1 MKEETTPTELT
12 QPKEEAWHALP
23 PEAVL
28 NDLKVEEDGL
38 TTEEAAK
45 RLKFYG
51 PNELVEA
58 ARPGFWQK
66 LWAQLNNF
74 VVILLLVAA
83 LISGLIGWQE
93 FSHSGEIGE
102 FVEAGAILLIVVLN
116 AVLGLVQEGKAEE
129 ALASL
134 KKMAAPEAQA
144 LRDGRRIS
152 IPSHQLVPGDI
163 VYLEAGNYVP
173 ADVRL
178 IEAINLRVEEASL
191 TGESLPVQ
199 KNASVLLEKDVPLGD
214 RKNTAFM
221 GTTISYGRGRG
232 VVTDTGMQTQ
242 LGLIA
247 EMLSAVETE
256 ETPLQKRLDE
266 LGKTLSIISLVLV
279 AIVFVVAVFNYT
291 DTNLLFQ
298 SPREY
303 FSLFSKEFTEAFIIA
318 ISLAIA
324 AVPEGL
330 PAVVTISLALGMRE
344 MVRHHALIRKLS
356 SVETLGSATTICSDK
371 TGTLTQNEMTVT
383 QLWVDGNFVDV
394 SGTGYVPEGKFSVDG
409 NGIDFKNYPAA
420 LTTLWLGV
428 LNNDAFIEKTGES
441 EDQTTYRVVGDPTEG
456 ALLVAAAKAGG
467 LAEELEKAYPRE
479 GEIPFDSERKRMITI
494 NDVDLPRVE
503 DLSPFTD
510 ERYRDWDIITVK
522 GAPDMVL
529 DLCTQYQGM
538 DDNVQPMTDA
548 ARNRIMNANDNM
560 TKNALRVLGVAYRLE
575 KDVPDEGT
583 SAEELERD
591 LVFVGL
597 LGMIDPARSE
607 VRPALANAAKAGI
620 RTIMITGDYPNTAK
634 AIAED
639 IGLMRPGKK
648 VLTGADLD
656 KLSDEELILEIE
668 ETDVFARVSPEHKMR
683 IVDALQA
690 NDEVVAMTGDGVND
704 APAIKRAD
712 IGIAMGITGTDVAKE
727 TADMVLTSDNYASI
741 VHAVEQGRIIYG
753 NIRKFVFF
761 LLSSNAAEIMIIFL
775 ATLAGLPA
783 PLTAIQLLWL
793 NLVTDG
799 APALALAMEKGDP
812 DVMENKPRP
821 KDEPIIH
828 GPMRLGIIIQTITQT
843 SAVLLAFALGLLW
856 HLEAGASVPEGMNP
870 IAYLLQHDWRGVD
883 VQTAETMAFVTLSL
897 AELFRAYT
905 VRSEKASL
913 WRIGIFSNK
922 YMQYAVAFSMLLIVL
937 VVNIPFLQPIFN
949 THFLNPTEWGVVI
962 GLALIPAVSEEIT
975 KFFLRRQN

>member
-1 MKEETTPTELT
+1 MTEKESLIADQED
-12 QPKEEAWHALP
+12 WHAIE
-23 PEAVL
+23 PEEVL
-28 NDLKVEEDGL
+28 KDLRVEEDGL
-38 TTEEAAK
+38 SSKEAAQ
-45 RLKFYG
+45 RLEHFG
-51 PNELVEA
+51 PNQLVEA
-58 ARPGFWQK
+58 ARPGFWHM

-74 VVILLLVAA
+74 VVMLLLVAA
-83 LISGLIGWQE
+83 LVSGVIGWNE
-93 FSHSGEIGE
+93 YTHTGEVAE
-102 FVEAGAILLIVVLN
+102 FVEAGAILMIVVLN
-116 AVLGLVQEGKAEE
+116 AILGIVQEGKAEE

-134 KKMAAPEAQA
+134 KKMAAPEAQV
-144 LRDGRRIS
+144 LRDGRRVS
-152 IPSHQLVPGDI
+152 IPSHELVPGDI

-232 VVTDTGMQTQ
+232 VVIDTGMQTQ

-247 EMLSAVETE
+247 EMLSTVETE

-266 LGKTLSIISLVLV
+266 LGKTLSILSLFLV
-279 AIVFVVAVFNYT
+279 AIVFIVAIINYT
-291 DTNLLFQ
+291 DFGMLF
-298 SPREY
+298 SAPVEY
-303 FSLFSKEFTEAFIIA
+303 FAEFGKELTESFIIA

-344 MVRHHALIRKLS
+344 MVRRHALIRKLS

-383 QLWVDGNFVDV
+383 QLWVDGNFVDI
-394 SGTGYVPEGKFSVDG
+394 SGKGYVPDGTFSVDERQ
-409 NGIDFKNYPAA
+409 IDFKNYPAV

-441 EDQTTYRVVGDPTEG
+441 EDKATYRVVGDPTEG

-467 LAEELEKAYPRE
+467 LSGELEKAYPRE
-479 GEIPFDSERKRMITI
+479 SEIPFDSERKRMITI
-494 NDVDLPRVE
+494 NDVDVPKVE

-510 ERYRDWDIITVK
+510 ERYKNWDIITVK

-529 DLCTQYQGM
+529 NLCTQYQDM
-538 DDNVQPMTDA
+538 DDNVQPMSES
-548 ARNRIMNANDNM
+548 ARNRILAANDSM
-560 TKNALRVLGVAYRLE
+560 TKNALRVLAVAYRLE
-575 KDVPDEGT
+575 QDVPDEGAP
-583 SAEELERD
+583 AEELERD

-597 LGMIDPARSE
+597 LGMIDPARHE
-607 VRPALANAAKAGI
+607 VSPALEIAKKAGI
-620 RTIMITGDYPNTAK
+620 RTIMITGDFPNTAK

-648 VLTGADLD
+648 VLTGNDLD
-656 KLSDEELILEIE
+656 QISDDDLVDEIE

-690 NDEVVAMTGDGVND
+690 NGEVVAMTGDGVND
-704 APAIKRAD
+704 APAIKRSD
-712 IGIAMGITGTDVAKE
+712 IGVAMGITGTDVAKE
-727 TADMVLTSDNYASI
+727 TADMVLTNDNYASI
-741 VHAVEQGRIIYG
+741 VSAVEQGRVIYG

-812 DVMENKPRP
+812 DIMERKPRP

-843 SAVLLAFALGLLW
+843 TAVLTAFALGLLW
-856 HLEAGASVPEGMNP
+856 HLEAGAFVPAGENP
-870 IAYLLQHDWRGVD
+870 ITYLLQHDWRGVD
-883 VQTAETMAFVTLSL
+883 VQTAETMAFITLSL

-913 WRIGIFSNK
+913 FKIGIFSNK
-922 YMQYAVAFSMLLIVL
+922 YMQYAVAFSIILIIL
-937 VVNIPFLQPIFN
+937 VVNVPFLQPIFN
-949 THFLNPTEWGVVI
+949 THFLNLTEWGVVI
-962 GLALIPAVSEEIT
+962 GLALIPAISEEIT
-975 KFFLRRQN
+975 KFFLRRQKQ